1 MASPDWIQEKT
12 QLSPAPATAT
22 ASACLRELEKLWII
36 KEVTG

>member
-12 QLSPAPATAT
+12 QLSPATAT